1 MKWIVLKCGNLKNKK
16 KIYKRKKKIFM
27 ANEKIIR
34 RISFIDGVNMKSE
47 IMILIKF
54 WYEWINLI
62 KAFEW
67 EKVHVYLL

>member
-1 MKWIVLKCGNLKNKK
+1 LKNKK

-34 RISFIDGVNMKSE
+34 RILFIDRVNMKSE

-54 WYEWINLI
+54 
-62 KAFEW
+62 
-67 EKVHVYLL
+67 